1 MELQTLKGLQAAVH
15 FVHESMDDSAWL
27 RSSNHCENVQRQI
40 FRLCLKPRL
49 KEREIF
55 EVLN

>member
-1 MELQTLKGLQAAVH
+1 MELQTLEGLQAAVL

-27 RSSNHCENVQRQI
+27 HSSNHCENVQRRI
-40 FRLCLKPRL
+40 FWLRLKPRL

>member
-1 MELQTLKGLQAAVH
+1 MELQTLEGLQAAVF

-27 RSSNHCENVQRQI
+27 RSSNHCENVQRRI
-40 FRLCLKPRL
+40 FRLRLKPRL

>member
-1 MELQTLKGLQAAVH
+1 MELQTLESLQAAVL

-27 RSSNHCENVQRQI
+27 LSSNHCENAQRRI
-40 FRLCLKPRL
+40 FRLRLKPRL